1 MLTKCHEADKPSA
14 VLKKKSSLRLRSSSP
29 PSNGFILLSSWE
41 GTPCILLSQAQSG
54 LGAEHLERPV
64 SSKALG
70 ETRPPLPWGL
80 QAPGAQEPLSLLT
93 ALGWDSVCSRSQ
105 AHVCTPAMLSPSY
118 HAWLSPGCVDPSL
131 TWTASEKLTFKLFQL
146 S

>member
-14 VLKKKSSLRLRSSSP
+14 VLKKKSPLRLRSSSP

-41 GTPCILLSQAQSG
+41 GTPCVLLSQAQSG

-93 ALGWDSVCSRSQ
+93 ALGWHGVCLFKITSPRLHPCNAQPFTSRLAFSGLRG
-105 AHVCTPAMLSPSY
+105 P
-118 HAWLSPGCVDPSL
+118 
-131 TWTASEKLTFKLFQL
+131 LFNL
-146 S
+146 DCF